1 MVRNHHKIS
10 PWKRRRSKQASLLL
24 QPSPTELQNGDI
36 HNFINTSHLSFVS
49 WKPALLHFLVELQHD
64 TAYLTQFPALNQT
77 SHFLQKPASH
87 LQKQNQSKPTT
98 NTDTQ
103 THTPGALGE
112 SPNWLVFSHPR
123 RVLKNKTFFFPLWV
137 EEEYKRNSRQPPSL
151 SVG

>member
-10 PWKRRRSKQASLLL
+10 PWKRRRSRQANLL

-64 TAYLTQFPALNQT
+64 TAYLTQFPAPNQT

-87 LQKQNQSKPTT
+87 LQKQNQSKP
-98 NTDTQ
+98 NHQHRHSDT
-103 THTPGALGE
+103 TPGELWE
-112 SPNWLVFSHPR
+112 KSPNWLVFSHPR
-123 RVLKNKTFFFPLWV
+123 RMLKNKTFFFPPLG
-137 EEEYKRNSRQPPSL
+137 R
-151 SVG
+151 GGI